1 MAEHVTLDYATAAG
15 NDYAEH
21 ERTYHNFTRLTKWGT
36 ASVVV
41 ILILMAV
48 FLL

>member
-1 MAEHVTLDYATAAG
+1 MAEHVTLDYATASG

-21 ERTYHNFTRLTKWGT
+21 ERTYHTFTRLTKWGT